1 MAKLVVSITF
11 AKDNPDKATVGMV
24 VANAGIASGQET
36 IAFFSSEGVRLGKKG
51 YADDIHEEGFAPL
64 KELFDSFIENGG
76 TLWFCAPCCKKRG
89 IVEEDLVANS
99 TIVGGA
105 KLVEVLSQG
114 AACVS
119 Y

>member
-1 MAKLVVSITF
+1 M
-11 AKDNPDKATVGMV
+11 
-24 VANAGIASGQET
+24 
-36 IAFFSSEGVRLGKKG
+36 
-51 YADDIHEEGFAPL
+51 

-89 IVEEDLVANS
+89 IVEDLVANS

-105 KLVEVLSQG
+105 KLVEALSQG